1 MNLSGAFSSLQ
12 QELVRGVE
20 GVHPSVCPSIPPVAV
35 LGVQLWWGGS
45 WQAQGDPARLW
56 GILAGKG
63 GSCQAQGHPAM
74 QRGRR
79 WPFHSSHSPA
89 WKVLSRS
96 RLPMNCKSSGCHRN
110 SQGATQPSG
119 SITVIFS
126 ILFALHQSTLNSL
139 WHWCSAERF
148 PPRSYSCAVSKP
160 Q

>member
-1 MNLSGAFSSLQ
+1 MNLSETFSSLQ
-12 QELVRGVE
+12 QEVVGSVE
-20 GVHPSVCPSIPPVAV
+20 GIHPSTHPSIRLSLRRLCRACGS
-35 LGVQLWWGGS
+35 GVV
-45 WQAQGDPARLW
+45 DPARQR
-56 GILAGKG
+56 G
-63 GSCQAQGHPAM
+63 
-74 QRGRR
+74 QRGRC
-79 WPFHSSHSPA
+79 WPFRSGCSPA